1 MTAVTRTLP
10 GTRLACILL
19 ATAVLSL
26 PAGASIIN
34 LQSSQLRYAAELDYE
49 STSGWGDASSWG
61 YSSFGPI
68 ARQRIR
74 GNVGAGAA
82 YSYGI
87 DWNGPYDVG
96 DCLEVFM
103 PYGSGF
109 SVMGYAVDPGGS
121 SFFSRSE
128 MRNHDDAWTL
138 LIEPSLGE
146 TLGTPVYVEIETG
159 LSGQLA
165 GSWPNVIAEA
175 QFTTVSD
182 GGVLLDET
190 LIAVEDRVIFDLQSS
205 HVFESAIGE
214 EFNLQF
220 SHALQVSGDYGEL
233 ASAAFAYVNDFSLT
247 VTVTPIP
254 EPASLS
260 ALLVVV
266 GCLAIRRAI
275 ARR

>member
-1 MTAVTRTLP
+1 MTAVARSLSRTRF
-10 GTRLACILL
+10 ACILL

-26 PAGASIIN
+26 PAEASIIN
-34 LQSSQLRYAAELDYE
+34 IQSSQLHCAAELDY
-49 STSGWGDASSWG
+49 GWGSSG
-61 YSSFGPI
+61 SVSYGIFGPI
-68 ARQRIR
+68 ATQNTR
-74 GNVGAGAA
+74 GTVGAGAA

-109 SVMGYAVDPGGS
+109 SVMGYAVDPDGS

-128 MRNHDDAWTL
+128 MRNHDDTWTL
-138 LIEPSLGE
+138 LIEPSPGE
-146 TLGTPVYVEIETG
+146 TFGTPVYVEIETR

-165 GSWPNVIAEA
+165 GSGPNGIAQA

-190 LIAVEDRVIFDLQSS
+190 LIAVEDRVIFDMQPS

-220 SHALQVSGDYGEL
+220 SHTLQVSGDYGEL
-233 ASAAFAYVNDFSLT
+233 ASAAFAYVDHFSLT

-254 EPASLS
+254 EPNSLS
-260 ALLVVV
+260 ALLAMV
-266 GCLAIRRAI
+266 GCLAIKRAI